1 MSEPSDANRNLP
13 THTDSEVASHLTS
26 PQLPVSPQTQ
36 HDASPH
42 LVRPPEA
49 LPLEIVA
56 TVELPEE
63 DTIVIAD
70 ALAIAERIGFRIAKS
85 TLQRWAM
92 RWSTLATASP
102 VRALLVT
109 TRTGNSYRLSRS
121 DFEVWAMEQK
131 DNLNPARNPRSLAEH
146 PSDAPPPTIMTPVDI
161 QTPEQS
167 PEPAPDRSAESF
179 KDRLIEQLQGE
190 NNFLRDEI
198 RIKNDQLKDATER
211 SKETNILIHG
221 LQNLVMKFT
230 GQLPGGRDIDPTAS
244 RGASLS

>member
-1 MSEPSDANRNLP
+1 MSEPSVPSQHLP
-13 THTDSEVASHLTS
+13 DEQAEPVEPHLAPPHPTNTASLTS
-26 PQLPVSPQTQ
+26 DT
-36 HDASPH
+36 SPH
-42 LVRPPEA
+42 LARPPEVSNI
-49 LPLEIVA
+49 EIVA

-92 RWSTLATASP
+92 RWSTLGTASP

-131 DNLNPARNPRSLAEH
+131 DNLNPARTARPFADQPAEPERSPAE
-146 PSDAPPPTIMTPVDI
+146 PAAVAP
-161 QTPEQS
+161 QETPEPHPERS
-167 PEPAPDRSAESF
+167 PDTF

-221 LQNLVMKFT
+221 LQNLVLKLT
-230 GQLPGGRDIDPTAS
+230 GQLPNTREIEPPRS
-244 RGASLS
+244 PGAPLA